1 MKTLKPLRF
10 RTPARR
16 LLASAK
22 PTDKINLGVQ
32 TSLSLIRAT
41 KNAVGDESTDKTR
54 IIDYGTDEFAPK
66 PLSMENVADK
76 AFMLIARDALKGDN

>member
-1 MKTLKPLRF
+1 MLEFIITY
-10 RTPARR
+10 
-16 LLASAK
+16 LLGGNSVY
-22 PTDKINLGVQ
+22 PNYPP
-32 TSLSLIRAT
+32 SC
-41 KNAVGDESTDKTR
+41 TDKTR

>member
-1 MKTLKPLRF
+1 MLEFIITY
-10 RTPARR
+10 
-16 LLASAK
+16 LLGGNSVY
-22 PTDKINLGVQ
+22 PNYP
-32 TSLSLIRAT
+32 IRP
-41 KNAVGDESTDKTR
+41 VPDKTR